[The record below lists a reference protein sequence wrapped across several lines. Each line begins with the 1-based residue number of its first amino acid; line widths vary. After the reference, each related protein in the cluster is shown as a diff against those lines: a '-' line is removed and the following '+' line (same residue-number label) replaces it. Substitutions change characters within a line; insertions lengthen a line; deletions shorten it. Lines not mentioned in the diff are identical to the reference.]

1 MNSVRHSDVFAADH
15 HNPQNPGRH
24 TGAGSRKLLG
34 TKLALQSHPC
44 SALSNDR
51 SSCRGTDGEQAQLQ
65 TAAPQQ
71 DAFLQSREAAITQ
84 ITSDIQG
91 LSSMFT
97 QLAAMVQE
105 QGEMAL
111 RIDDNVD
118 NVVTNVDSAQGEL
131 LKYLQTISNNRW
143 LALKVFGILMVF
155 VMLFI
160 LVS

>member
-1 MNSVRHSDVFAADH
+1 
-15 HNPQNPGRH
+15 
-24 TGAGSRKLLG
+24 
-34 TKLALQSHPC
+34 
-44 SALSNDR
+44 
-51 SSCRGTDGEQAQLQ
+51 
-65 TAAPQQ
+65 
-71 DAFLQSREAAITQ
+71 
-84 ITSDIQG
+84 
-91 LSSMFT
+91 MFT